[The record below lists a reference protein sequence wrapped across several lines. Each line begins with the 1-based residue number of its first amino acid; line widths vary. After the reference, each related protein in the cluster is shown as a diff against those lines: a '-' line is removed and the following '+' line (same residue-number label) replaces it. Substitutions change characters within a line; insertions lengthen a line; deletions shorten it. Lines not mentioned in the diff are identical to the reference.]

1 MHPASRATTEPSAR
15 PESFWVLPESSSV
28 TEESASPLED
38 PLLEELP
45 LEDPLLEEPL
55 LEELPLEEP
64 PLDIA
69 TPESSPPPEASSCV
83 APSLDPTELEAPGE
97 LVPQAATRAAMASAK
112 PQMGTGRGF
121 MLGCPSNP
129 YAPFKS
135 GGNDRR

>member
-1 MHPASRATTEPSAR
+1 MHPASRATTAPSAR

-28 TEESASPLED
+28 TDESASPLED
-38 PLLEELP
+38 PPLEDPP

-69 TPESSPPPEASSCV
+69 TPESSPPPEASSCA

-97 LVPQAATRAAMASAK
+97 LVPQAATRAGMASAK

-121 MLGCPSNP
+121 MLVVPEQSLCPVQT
-129 YAPFKS
+129 
-135 GGNDRR
+135 RRK